1 MREKS
6 LVGKSGKVVEA
17 SPELLCE
24 PLIIESR
31 GCRLSHLSVSKHY
44 RADKVQKMRKFRG
57 ERERSNKGGREG
69 RKEGGEWKL
78 NFVTNTRTNVDAA
91 GPALRPRR

>member
-17 SPELLCE
+17 SPELLSVE

-31 GCRLSHLSVSKHY
+31 GCRLSHLSKHY

-69 RKEGGEWKL
+69 RKEGGEGKL